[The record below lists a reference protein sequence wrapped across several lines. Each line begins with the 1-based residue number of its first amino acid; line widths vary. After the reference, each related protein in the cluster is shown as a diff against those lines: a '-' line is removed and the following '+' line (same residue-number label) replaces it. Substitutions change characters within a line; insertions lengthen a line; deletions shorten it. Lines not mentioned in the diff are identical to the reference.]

1 MRFLKDL
8 YIGEKAREA
17 AEQNVDDV
25 RSGRY
30 VKDLYVLIE
39 SVSGV
44 NQIEVIQSF
53 YLRQRYYQET
63 EPMILGIGKGKDDAL
78 NLLVRLTDEAV
89 ERFGSPDLRRLV
101 KLLTEGGD
109 AHA

>member
-1 MRFLKDL
+1 MKFLKDL
-8 YIGEKAREA
+8 YIGEKAREN

-30 VKDLYVLIE
+30 VKDLYALIT

-44 NQIEVIQSF
+44 NQVEMLPSF
-53 YLRQRYYQET
+53 YLRQQYYQEA
-63 EPMILGIGKGKDDAL
+63 EPVILGVAIGRGEAMEL
-78 NLLVRLTDEAV
+78 ARQLTEEAV
-89 ERFGSPDLRRLV
+89 ARFGTPDLRAYV
-101 KLLTEGGD
+101 KLLVEGGD